1 MIVTRRR
8 LPRLAAVAT
17 TVVLGF
23 VSVAAA
29 KADTVVPLPDNQV
42 VRTLGDGTVAT
53 LSLTE
58 ESAII
63 NPSLGDTPVHRNA
76 WVTGKATLN
85 LSAPTDGRVYAGY
98 IVGCQVDIGGGGP
111 TGAFGSSSDFAGT
124 MPEINANGVGGNL
137 TLGPGQ
143 AQSFYILDIEHPDD
157 YGNERHY
164 NYTEFHKSDNP
175 SLTWTDSTIGL
186 TGCAGYAQA
195 RSFAQVEIYNETDAA
210 YITVYGQPFSIG

>member
-1 MIVTRRR
+1 MIVTRKAV
-8 LPRLAAVAT
+8 LRLAASIVYI
-17 TVVLGF
+17 VLASSSIGT
-23 VSVAAA
+23 AR
-29 KADTVVPLPDNQV
+29 ADTVVPLPDSQA

-53 LSLTE
+53 LTITG
-58 ESAII
+58 ESANI

-76 WVTGKATLN
+76 WVSGTATLN
-85 LSAPTDGRVYAGY
+85 LSVPTDGRVYAGY
-98 IVGCQVDIGGGGP
+98 IVGCQVNIGSGGP
-111 TGAFGSSSDFAGT
+111 TAAVGTSTDFAAT
-124 MPEINANGVGGNL
+124 APEINANGVGGNL

-175 SLTWTDSTIGL
+175 SLTWSDSTIGL

-195 RSFAQVEIYNETDAA
+195 RSFAQVEIYNDTDAA
-210 YITVYGQPFSIG
+210 YITVYGQPFSLG